1 MMETYRELV
10 LNNNVKVASISLGTW
25 KTPKDLTADVVKMAV
40 EAGYRAIDTA
50 DAYRNEKEVG
60 KGVRECGLPREE
72 IYVTTKLWNK
82 NQGRKETLQAF
93 HNSLEVMDIDYIDQF
108 LIHWPCPAYDQ
119 YVETYQ
125 AMEEILESGKVRTI
139 GVCNFNIEHLERL
152 LKECNI
158 VPAVNQI
165 EMHPMLIQPELIKY
179 CQEHKIQIEAYSPLM
194 HGGEILKNETMAK
207 IASKY
212 NKSTAQVSIRYLLQ
226 LGARVI
232 VKSTHK
238 HRMEENINVFDFTLS
253 EEDMAVIETLN
264 KGIRTCGDPATM
276 NYRG

>member
-108 LIHWPCPAYDQ
+108 LIHWSPTISIC
-119 YVETYQ
+119 ETYQ
-125 AMEEILESGKVRTI
+125 AMEEILESGKV
-139 GVCNFNIEHLERL
+139 G
-152 LKECNI
+152 
-158 VPAVNQI
+158 
-165 EMHPMLIQPELIKY
+165 
-179 CQEHKIQIEAYSPLM
+179 AYF
-194 HGGEILKNETMAK
+194 I
-207 IASKY
+207 
-212 NKSTAQVSIRYLLQ
+212 
-226 LGARVI
+226 
-232 VKSTHK
+232 
-238 HRMEENINVFDFTLS
+238 
-253 EEDMAVIETLN
+253 
-264 KGIRTCGDPATM
+264 
-276 NYRG
+276 